1 MSMIIMRLFQKIAR
15 LQALAAVM
23 VVLSLLMA
31 GCGTLPQ
38 SDDGVKPGPDSG
50 TNISDKFQIGDP
62 VTVTFFDTPTAIQP
76 MDERI
81 KSDGTITLLYNKSFV
96 AADKSRSELEKEI
109 RDAYVPAYFQFLTV
123 SVKNQQRFYY
133 VGGEVRQPAR
143 TVYAGPITVLQAIQ
157 SCGGFTDFAKKSAVQ
172 LTRADGKTLTVNC
185 NKALKN
191 SKLDLPVFPGDTIT
205 IPRSWY

>member
-1 MSMIIMRLFQKIAR
+1 MIIMRLFQKMAR
-15 LQALAAVM
+15 LQVLAAVM
-23 VVLSLLMA
+23 VLLSLLLA

-38 SDDGVKPGPDSG
+38 DDDGGKAATNKGSIEPDR
-50 TNISDKFQIGDP
+50 FQIGDP
-62 VTVTFFDTPTAIQP
+62 ITVTFSDTPAPIAS
-76 MDERI
+76 MDERV
-81 KSDGTITLLYNKSFV
+81 KSDGTITLLYNKTFV
-96 AADKSRSELEKEI
+96 AAGKSRGDLEKEI
-109 RDAYVPAYFQFLTV
+109 RDTYVPSYFRFLTV
-123 SVKNQQRFYY
+123 SVQAQQRFYY

-172 LTRADGKTLTVNC
+172 LTRADGKTFIVNC

-205 IPRSWY
+205 IPRTIF